1 MFRVF
6 FILVGIL
13 LLLYGLYAGYFYRV
27 QRHAIFPRYMLP
39 PSTQTIADYPGW
51 QQRWITIRAP
61 DSSDNNSSDTT
72 AVARVESWFLPP
84 PSTQADAPVILMTHG
99 NGDLMEMWP
108 GRVHALARAGWGV
121 LLIEYPGYG
130 RSTGEPSEATIAGTL
145 TDAYDWVITQPGVD
159 AERIILFGYSVGG
172 GAIGTL
178 AAQRPSAA
186 LVLMSTFTSVR
197 AMAARYYLPGIL
209 VSDPFDTLA
218 VVQRYAHPI
227 LLIHGSQDTTIPAAN
242 SVALHN
248 AAPNSKLLLLPCGHA
263 NCVDDWDDFWPL
275 VLDFLIEHG
284 VLQ

>member
-1 MFRVF
+1 MLRVF
-6 FILVGIL
+6 VLIVGTL
-13 LLLYGLYAGYFYRV
+13 LLLYLLYAGYFYRV
-27 QRHAIFPRYMLP
+27 QRHAIFPRYLLP
-39 PSTQTIADYPGW
+39 TTTQTIADFPGW
-51 QQRWITIRAP
+51 QQRWIEVSAP
-61 DSSDNNSSDTT
+61 NDSSSTNTT
-72 AVARVESWFLPP
+72 IAARVESWFLPP
-84 PSTQADAPVILMTHG
+84 PLTPEGAPVILMTHG

-108 GRVHALARAGWGV
+108 RRVEELARQGWGI

-130 RSTGEPSEATIAGTL
+130 RSTGEPSEATIAATL
-145 TDAYDWVITQPGVD
+145 TDAYDWVITEPGVD
-159 AERIILFGYSVGG
+159 AKRIILFGYSVGG

-218 VVQRYAHPI
+218 VVEHYPNPI
-227 LLIHGSQDTTIPAAN
+227 LFIHGSQDTTIPAAN
-242 SVALHN
+242 SVALHR

-263 NCVDDWDDFWPL
+263 DCVDDWDDFWPL
-275 VLDFLIEHG
+275 VLDFLFERA